1 MNHEHIFDLYLRLGH
16 YHHYSP
22 ISLNDDESMLLYRVT
37 FGVDKESPVD
47 LSAITAEEFR
57 DMEQALALCLLE
69 AFENNDTMLEP
80 IYEWL
85 GDAA

>member
-1 MNHEHIFDLYLRLGH
+1 MNHENIFDLNVRFGNYN
-16 YHHYSP
+16 HYSQ
-22 ISLNDDESMLLYRVT
+22 ISLNDEETMLLYRVT